1 MFAKNI
7 YFDSLICRS
16 RVRQPLLLAPHL
28 KIRLMADAPYNI
40 YNNRELFG
48 ERSHCIQLTLVHDFR

>member
-28 KIRLMADAPYNI
+28 KILRCTHKSSWKSIDPKKTEI
-40 YNNRELFG
+40 YFFNP
-48 ERSHCIQLTLVHDFR
+48 